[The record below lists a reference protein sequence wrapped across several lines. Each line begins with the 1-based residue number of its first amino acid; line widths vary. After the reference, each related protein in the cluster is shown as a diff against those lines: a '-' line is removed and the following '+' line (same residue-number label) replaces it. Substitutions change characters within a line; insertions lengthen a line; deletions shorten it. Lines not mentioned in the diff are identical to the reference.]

1 MKIFIF
7 LLTWI
12 LCGILGFRI
21 ILRSDAIDHE
31 EQIDIESE
39 INEIDKLFLFFIFG
53 GYATFIITVIPCIF
67 TFIAKRLGK
76 SKWLRKSKYVF
87 YKFILGKDIVE

>member
-7 LLTWI
+7 LLTWV
-12 LCGILGFRI
+12 LCGILGFRM
-21 ILRSDAIDHE
+21 ILRLDAINHE
-31 EQIDIESE
+31 EQINIESE
-39 INEIDKLFLFFIFG
+39 INKIDKLFLFFTLG
-53 GYATFIITVIPCIF
+53 GYATFIIIVIPYIF
-67 TFIAKRLGK
+67 TFITEQLSK